1 MPISASAATSIR
13 NYFTK
18 IQAYLKVCP
27 LSEISPAR
35 NLAAALYELAA
46 ALYEF
51 NRAGNISAIRP
62 AALAPEAQLR
72 EDALENVRLLLA
84 SDLEKAIDQEAE
96 GEALNAAR
104 ELCRVLISATPS
116 AAAVN

>member
-1 MPISASAATSIR
+1 MPISESAATSIR
-13 NYFTK
+13 GYFTK

-27 LSEISPAR
+27 LSDISPAR
-35 NLAAALYELAA
+35 NLAA

-62 AALAPEAQLR
+62 ATIAPESQLR

-84 SDLEKAIDQEAE
+84 SDLENAIDKEAE

-104 ELCRVLISATPS
+104 ELCHVLIAATPD
-116 AAAVN
+116 ALAVN